1 MADLMPYERLVPCLL
16 DRLTDEEPTRRS
28 EGRQR
33 RVISPRRYLQSAR
46 NDLRNLLNTGAHAL
60 GEALYDYPEVA
71 TSVVNYGIPDLCGMT
86 ASGIE
91 AAELEHAI
99 RRGILAFEPR
109 LVPETLEVRVF
120 SEPDEASH
128 NALAFEIVGELWAQP
143 APEAFYVKT
152 EVDLETG
159 QWEL

>member
-1 MADLMPYERLVPCLL
+1 MPDLMPFERLVPCLI
-16 DRLTDEEPTRRS
+16 DRLTDEEPTKRA
-28 EGRQR
+28 EGRDR
-33 RVISPRRYLQSAR
+33 RVVSPRRYLQSAR

-60 GEALYDYPEVA
+60 GEPIHEYPEVA

-86 ASGIE
+86 ASGVDAGDME
-91 AAELEHAI
+91 RSLRQA
-99 RRGILAFEPR
+99 ILAFEPR
-109 LVPETLEVRVF
+109 LVPATLEVRVF
-120 SEPDEASH
+120 TGPDEMSH
-128 NALAFEIVGELWAQP
+128 NAVAFEIAGELWAQP